1 MNVRTRRRVFVSL
14 LVVALTL
21 PAESILLKAVTV
33 PNVKDAAKQYVSS
46 LSAPQL
52 QTAAST
58 IQSFPYAYRRQIMAA
73 LTPDARV
80 KVWQNH
86 IANYVATH
94 PNLDSTAR
102 QLLGVIA
109 SQLTP
114 DVLSTPTAAERTH
127 LDALASQVSQ
137 LVGSDDAAYLFLEL
151 GPKDLAPTVSEP
163 LAEHLAN
170 YLRQGFEL
178 LADAAG
184 DCDCSTQYGCGEGK
198 HCEANSACSVDS
210 SWPMCGWFWD
220 ESCDGTCYLGLPS

>member
-1 MNVRTRRRVFVSL
+1 MTVRTRRRLFVSL
-14 LVVALTL
+14 LVLALTL

-46 LSAPQL
+46 LSTRQL
-52 QTAAST
+52 QAAAST

-94 PNLDSTAR
+94 PTLDPTAS

-114 DVLSTPTAAERTH
+114 ELLSTPTGAEKQN
-127 LDALASQVSQ
+127 LGALASQVSQ
-137 LVGSDDAAYLFLEL
+137 IVGTDDAAYLFLQL

-163 LAEHLAN
+163 LTEHLAN

-178 LADAAG
+178 LADASG

-198 HCEANSACSVDS
+198 HCEGNSACNVDT

-220 ESCDGTCYLGLPS
+220 ESCDGTCYFGLPS